1 MLKSQ
6 AESTSV
12 KNDGGL
18 EVVALGED
26 AEVIGG

>member
-12 KNDGGL
+12 KNAGGL
-18 EVVALGED
+18 EVVALEED